1 MKAPVLLVAA
11 IATISLA
18 FFGCENESAGSG
30 GLSVSPSF
38 AKLRSGQ
45 SVVLSA
51 SGGDSYGWSL
61 ENSSYGHLS
70 ASTGSSVTY
79 TATSEP
85 VTQHVTV
92 YSTLGSSTATFKVTI
107 AQGDDAYAAS
117 VKPDGNSST
126 SFDSSSSSSSSS
138 DSGESYSAGDEIHF
152 TNGVAKAVR

>member
-1 MKAPVLLVAA
+1 MKAPVLLAAA

-18 FFGCENESAGSG
+18 FSGCENESAGSG

-61 ENSSYGHLS
+61 GNSAYGRLS
-70 ASTGSSVTY
+70 ANTGSSVTY

-92 YSTLGSSTATFKVTI
+92 KATLGSSTASFNVTI
-107 AQGDDAYAAS
+107 AQGDDTYAAS
-117 VKPDGNSST
+117 VKPSGNSNSD
-126 SFDSSSSSSSSS
+126 FDPSKPSG
-138 DSGESYSAGDEIHF
+138 SGESYSEGDEIHF